1 MGEPAAVPSELEL
14 VCGAFGPNASA
25 SRVPVHG
32 AGFTGGMKRF
42 PPLVDA
48 PYGMPLN
55 TLTPSMT
62 TPRTFPVEVSP
73 IALSRSAA
81 LANCNHGASWAPA
94 RKRPACFMKLRRLEM
109 CDTSYL
115 PGLGGALKGVPQSFE
130 VLRRVI
136 PSSCKNYY
144 VNACSMQ
151 CSVG

>member
-42 PPLVDA
+42 VPPVDA

-62 TPRTFPVEVSP
+62 TPRTFNATGS
-73 IALSRSAA
+73 ITSTRSSRGSASSS
-81 LANCNHGASWAPA
+81 ANRQDQDSS
-94 RKRPACFMKLRRLEM
+94 
-109 CDTSYL
+109 DTSDTLFGCYCCQ
-115 PGLGGALKGVPQSFE
+115 PPPSAL
-130 VLRRVI
+130 
-136 PSSCKNYY
+136 
-144 VNACSMQ
+144 
-151 CSVG
+151 